1 VALDRHCE
9 RSEAIHG
16 RHKMDCFVASL
27 LAMTGLK
34 EATMQVLAAAGIAVS
49 MVLFAG
55 CAKAADQKMTI
66 AVFTKNLTNPAYEA
80 FRIAADKIAAATGAK
95 IQHYVPKQPD
105 NVDEQKAMV
114 EQVLKDR
121 PDAVIFIP
129 VDDVAMIDSVK
140 KLNEAK
146 IPVVLVSNPLLGS
159 FVTYVGADDFEIGY
173 RQARYLFDTLG
184 GKGKIVVIEGIPVAP
199 TNRERV
205 RGYKRALAEFPGI
218 EVLASGVGNYQQ
230 PDARRVMAKF
240 LSDYPQIDAVLSA
253 NDGMALGALEA
264 LKEANRTSLVI
275 GINGILPAVK
285 LIETGAILAS
295 VDFNM
300 FKIGCTATRAALRH
314 LKGEVLPEKI
324 LLPAEIIDK
333 TNYKAWL
340 VPVNQQDC
348 PEWGDVVR

>member
-1 VALDRHCE
+1 MKYLE
-9 RSEAIHG
+9 
-16 RHKMDCFVASL
+16 
-27 LAMTGLK
+27 
-34 EATMQVLAAAGIAVS
+34 AAAMARSGHS
-49 MVLFAG
+49 
-55 CAKAADQKMTI
+55 KAADEKMTI
-66 AVFTKNLTNPAYEA
+66 AVFTKNSTNPAYEA
-80 FRIAADKIAAATGAK
+80 FRIAADRIGRLTGAR
-95 IQHYVPKQPD
+95 IMHFVPKKPD

-114 EQVLKDR
+114 EQILKDR

-146 IPVVLVSNPLLGS
+146 IPIVLVSNPLPGS

-173 RQARYLFDTLG
+173 KQARYLFEHLG
-184 GKGKIVVIEGIPVAP
+184 HKGKIVIIEGIPVAP

-218 EVLASGVGNYQQ
+218 EVLGSGIGNYQQ

-240 LSDYPQIDAVLSA
+240 LGEHPQIDAVLSA

-264 LKEANRTSLVI
+264 LKEANRTTIVI

-285 LIETGAILAS
+285 QIETGAMLAS

-300 FKIGCTATRAALRH
+300 FKIGCTATRAAVRH
-314 LKGEVLPEKI
+314 LSHEPLPEKI
-324 LLPAEIIDK
+324 MLPAEIIDK

-340 VPVNQQDC
+340 VPVDQQTC
-348 PEWGDVVR
+348 PEWNEVVR

>member
-1 VALDRHCE
+1 MR
-9 RSEAIHG
+9 
-16 RHKMDCFVASL
+16 
-27 LAMTGLK
+27 
-34 EATMQVLAAAGIAVS
+34 VLAAAIV
-49 MVLFAG
+49 AG
-55 CAKAADQKMTI
+55 SLTLAGSATAADDMTI

-80 FRIAADKIAAATGAK
+80 FRIAADQIARSTGAR
-95 IQHYVPKQPD
+95 IQHFVPKQPD

-114 EQVLKDR
+114 EQILKDK

-146 IPVVLVSNPLLGS
+146 IPIILVSNPLPGS

-173 RQARYLFDTLG
+173 REARYLFENLG
-184 GKGKIVVIEGIPVAP
+184 GKGKIVVIEGTPAAP

-205 RGYKRALAEFPGI
+205 RGYKRAFAEYPGI
-218 EVLASGVGNYQQ
+218 EVLGSGIGNYQQ
-230 PDARRVMAKF
+230 PDAKRVMEKF
-240 LSDYPQIDAVLSA
+240 LAEHPQIDAVLSA

-264 LKEANRTSLVI
+264 LKETNRTSIVI

-285 LIETGAILAS
+285 QIEIGAMLAT

-300 FKIGCTATRAALRH
+300 FKIGCVAIRAAVRH
-314 LKGEVLPEKI
+314 LKREPLPEKVM
-324 LLPAEIIDK
+324 LPAEIIDK

-340 VPVNQQDC
+340 VPVDQRAC
-348 PEWGDVVR
+348 PEWTEVVR